1 MNLLQQ
7 RFLLLCAMLL
17 LFGIGAA
24 GAAQQAIRAGHEYEE
39 IPQQPIATGSKIEVV
54 EFFWYGCPHC
64 YQLQTPMEAWLKRK
78 PDDVELRRIPAIFRP
93 SWLAH
98 ARVFYTLESIGELGR
113 LHQAVYRALHV
124 EKEDLGS
131 AETSAEWAVKHG
143 VDRSRWMTAYN
154 SADTTKK
161 VEQARSATRDYA
173 IQGTPSLVVDGRYLT
188 SSSMADSYQGVI
200 VILDDLVRLARE
212 RRANK

>member
-1 MNLLQQ
+1 MSLSLS
-7 RFLLLCAMLL
+7 RLMLICATVLAFASGL
-17 LFGIGAA
+17 SN
-24 GAAQQAIRAGHEYEE
+24 AAQPGIRAGNDYEE
-39 IPQQPIATGSKIEVV
+39 IPPQPVATGQKIEVV

-64 YQLQTPMEAWLKRK
+64 YQLQQPLEAWLKRK
-78 PDDVELRRIPAIFRP
+78 PEDVELRRIPAVFRP

-98 ARVFYTLESIGELGR
+98 ARVFYALESIGELGR

-131 AETSAEWAVKHG
+131 VESSTDWAVKHG
-143 VDRSRWMTAYN
+143 IDRARWASAYN
-154 SADTTKK
+154 SPETSKK

-173 IQGTPSLVVDGRYLT
+173 IKGTPSLVVDGRYLT

-200 VILDDLVRLARE
+200 VIMDELVRLARD